1 MVTRHVHIESSSVER
16 LNGIGNRRIG
26 LSLDEKSRYGPLA
39 RIWARVRGNSVL
51 ATVSRQVLAFH
62 DWISDPPMTERD
74 RIEQYIVEARNA
86 SKRRRL
92 AGR

>member
-1 MVTRHVHIESSSVER
+1 MVTTHVHIEPSSVER
-16 LNGIGNRRIG
+16 LNGTGNRRIG
-26 LSLDEKSRYGPLA
+26 LNLDKNSRYGPLA
-39 RIWARVRGNSVL
+39 RIWARVRGNPVL

-74 RIEQYIVEARNA
+74 RIKQYIVETRKAN
-86 SKRRRL
+86 KKRRL